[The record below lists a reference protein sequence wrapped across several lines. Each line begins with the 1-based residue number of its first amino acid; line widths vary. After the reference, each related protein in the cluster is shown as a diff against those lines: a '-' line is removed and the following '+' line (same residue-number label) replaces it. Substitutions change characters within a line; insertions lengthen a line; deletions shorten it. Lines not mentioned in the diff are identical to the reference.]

1 MKIICKNKKA
11 YFDYEVL
18 FTYMAGIALEGNEVK
33 SIKNGDM
40 SIGES
45 FCKFNG
51 NELFLYNSNVV
62 VYKQSSMFNTMDPLR
77 SRKLL
82 LTKHE
87 LQNLK
92 KNVEI
97 KGNTIVPLEVFIN
110 DKGLVKVTIG
120 LCKGKHN
127 YDKRESIKQR
137 DIERENNRKF

>member
-1 MKIICKNKKA
+1 MKVICKNKKA
-11 YFDYEVL
+11 HFDYEVL

-51 NELFLYNSNVV
+51 NELFLYNSNVA
-62 VYKQSSMFNTMDPLR
+62 VYKQSSMFNTMDPFR
-77 SRKLL
+77 ARKLL

-87 LQNLK
+87 LHNLK

-137 DIERENNRKF
+137 DVERENNRKF

>member
-51 NELFLYNSNVV
+51 NELFLYNSNVA
-62 VYKQSSMFNTMDPLR
+62 VYKQSSMFNTMDPFR
-77 SRKLL
+77 ARKLL
-82 LTKHE
+82 LKKHE

-137 DIERENNRKF
+137 DAERENNRKF

>member
-51 NELFLYNSNVV
+51 NELFLYNSNVA

-77 SRKLL
+77 ARKLL

-137 DIERENNRKF
+137 DVERENNRKF